1 MFYLI
6 DKPVWFSSFDV
17 IRKLRKT
24 LNMKRIGHAGTL
36 DPLASWCLL
45 IATGNSTK
53 LLPLL
58 DGSEKTYIFSVRID
72 GSTPSLDLG
81 TEVIEHT
88 MMSYIERTSVELR
101 DFLLSQTEQIPPRY
115 SALHIWG
122 ERAYDLARKW
132 EVFDIQARPIQVSD
146 VKIISFAPPLFTIEL
161 RISSGGYIR
170 SFAPLIGEFYG
181 VPGWYITSLRRTA
194 IHTEHA
200 TLSDTQ
206 AIQIEELDTLTPLP
220 VSLLFPDIEPIEIDA
235 QVYQELREGRII
247 APRDWLSGIL
257 GKKYFMNYQ
266 NIYSSLVERTHDG
279 FMILRNDI

>member
-6 DKPVWFSSFDV
+6 DKPVWLSSFDI

-24 LNMKRIGHAGTL
+24 LNIKRIGHAGTL
-36 DPLASWCLL
+36 DPLASGCLL

-81 TEVIEHT
+81 TEVT
-88 MMSYIERTSVELR
+88 YNSMKSYTERTSSELR
-101 DFLLSQTEQIPPRY
+101 ELLMSQTEQIPPRY

-132 EVFDIQARPIQVSD
+132 EVFDIQARPIRVSD
-146 VKIISFAPPLFTIEL
+146 VKIISFAPPLFSIEL

-170 SFAPLIGEFYG
+170 SFAPLIAGFFG
-181 VPGWYITSLRRTA
+181 VSGGYVSALRRTM

-206 AIQIEELDTLTPLP
+206 AIQIEDLNTLTPLP

-247 APRDWLSGIL
+247 VPRDGLSGII

-266 NIYSSLVERTHDG
+266 NIYSSLVERTSDG

>member
-88 MMSYIERTSVELR
+88 ITSYTERTLVELR
-101 DFLLSQTEQIPPRY
+101 DFLLSQTEQIPPR
-115 SALHIWG
+115 
-122 ERAYDLARKW
+122 
-132 EVFDIQARPIQVSD
+132 
-146 VKIISFAPPLFTIEL
+146 
-161 RISSGGYIR
+161 YIR

-247 APRDWLSGIL
+247 VSRDWLSGIL

-279 FMILRNDI
+279 FTILRNDI